1 MSEKTS
7 GLRQPSKIGRPCC
20 ASNPKPAIP
29 PSSPRSSSSMN
40 SMEPIYE
47 NPIRKTSTSGPRRES
62 DTSVVLTED
71 TDSFIIGDR
80 IWVGGTKPGSI
91 AFIGETKFAPGEW
104 AGVVL
109 DEPIGKN
116 DGSVAGTRYFQCAAK
131 HGIFS
136 RLTRLT
142 RYPLSDTS
150 LLSPNEMKSPMS
162 PEGRLSKSISP
173 SLNTSTTSLSS
184 MVSHRDLKLGDRV
197 IVSSSQGSKTGVLR
211 YIGETEFAT
220 GEWCGVELDD
230 PVGKNDGSVADKRY
244 FECRPKHGLFAPVH
258 KVSRSPS
265 NKRPSMCMVHKSLG
279 TGLNSTMRRMG
290 SRESVTSVSSMAST
304 TASTATRGP
313 TSSAR
318 KSSLRT
324 SPPVRSTLQE
334 MLKEKQQE
342 IEMLKRERD
351 LERERITKAAN
362 QADHAEQTK
371 ALLKKEYDKYREDM
385 EKMIKEKQEAFAIL
399 LEEKNQLNGQLEEE
413 RQKCE
418 DLLFRVEEA
427 SVNKEDIQKNSTE
440 QNVMNVL
447 NETKIKELESQ
458 LTEER
463 ERVIQLEHNNTK
475 LFEVEEE
482 LEKIRSEKI
491 EYLELQNRNLCLEEA
506 KITLE
511 KEVLE
516 QNELIKQYLDQIKN
530 QEVKINTWEKENV
543 TAKDH
548 EVDLQKNYDD
558 IKKSLEEK
566 SQLVDKLTK
575 EYTTSNEI
583 LMQEIEKLKEVI
595 NKINEQNVQE
605 KQMIMI
611 ENQKIIAEKDHLIQL
626 KTKELEEETVRH
638 INAEKIALEQL
649 TTDNASQIDQLSTK
663 LKEQLNEKDRE
674 IASLTQ
680 KLQENSLKS
689 DGLLNELTSH
699 KSLAHDKDEELKMVR
714 VQLQESNVKLESL
727 EKNNEE
733 LKNEQTNEIEKI
745 IVQNSDG
752 MNLMVEERKKLEET
766 LTSLQAS
773 VSTDSVQLEKLK
785 ENLKA
790 KETELIEL
798 QKLKATE
805 IDELTRKLEEKTQY
819 TAEINED
826 MTQKSIKLSNLE
838 QEVENLKLQLN
849 TKDEE
854 INPLLEK
861 TSELKDA
868 LTLSEQTKTN
878 LESELRMY
886 DVKIAES
893 NKKMSHAEEKI
904 AQLIEQKNKLETEIA
919 NVISSSANSS
929 DQLIKYNE
937 ELRLKEKELDEFR
950 ERTCQLENLMTS
962 SEAKMNRA
970 EEELKAASQSI
981 ERLKCETEE
990 LKDQLEVQG
999 QSKEQLLSELNSLK
1013 VKEQEL
1019 TEIVKSKE
1027 NLKEELDSKLQ
1038 IIAELTSKL
1047 KSAEENVSAL
1057 DEKYSSLS
1065 SSNEI
1070 QTQVLQR
1077 HTEELEQKIIA
1088 SREEINNLQDN
1099 QKKLLSEKIAIEKS
1113 METLNSKFNDTMES
1127 KVKLEVVLL
1136 ERENELK
1143 SLRSKIEEVEK
1154 EKENVFEI
1162 TSNET
1167 QIAKTEILKLN
1178 NCVSDLQKRLEESEN
1193 KSQKNIEEYKAI
1205 VHEKDLECTR
1215 WQENSTKMEI
1225 NIATLQQEI
1234 IECQEK
1240 LKLTSTEKSVL
1251 EEQLKSMELDLN
1263 SARNEL
1269 KDKVKVIEDM
1279 MNEMETL
1286 KNTEQQSLNESKIS
1300 FEMKMKDQK
1309 LALDNT
1315 MKELD
1320 TIKSEKQ
1327 NFEATLQLLKSE
1339 VRKREED
1346 IVNQQKEIMSLKKE
1360 NEEII
1365 AAQLERN
1372 NSLNTKQAEVDEIL
1386 KQNKNLELA
1395 KVSLEKNNREAE
1407 EKIQYLSNSIK
1418 NNEEMNAKAM
1428 KSLLDEL
1435 NMMKNQSVKWQD
1447 AESQLKEENKQLNT
1461 KLNTTLEELKTSME
1475 NRKNMT
1481 EINSQ
1486 NQMIV
1491 MAAGDSKAMSNNDI
1505 EYRKLIED
1513 SEMYKGQIDF
1523 LNSVIV
1529 DMQKKNEKL
1538 LCKIEV
1544 LEMGVP
1550 ANEADDYNRVTL
1562 DNKAAAPRMFC
1573 DICDQFDLHETEDC
1587 PKQSQD
1593 FEVEKPVEK
1602 SPKKPMVERPYCENC
1617 EMFGHDTADCDDA
1630 ETF

>member
-1 MSEKTS
+1 
-7 GLRQPSKIGRPCC
+7 
-20 ASNPKPAIP
+20 
-29 PSSPRSSSSMN
+29 
-40 SMEPIYE
+40 MEPIYE
-47 NPIRKTSTSGPRRES
+47 NPIRKTSASGLRRES

-116 DGSVAGTRYFQCAAK
+116 DGSVAGTRYFQCASK

-150 LLSPNEMKSPMS
+150 LLSANELKSPMS

-211 YIGETEFAT
+211 YIGETEFAA

-244 FECRPKHGLFAPVH
+244 FECLPKHGLFAPVH

-265 NKRPSMCMVHKSLG
+265 NKRPSMCVVHKSLG

-290 SRESVTSVSSMAST
+290 SRESVTSVSSLAST

-371 ALLKKEYDKYREDM
+371 AILKKEYDKYREDM
-385 EKMIKEKQEAFAIL
+385 EKIIMEKQEAFTVL

-427 SVNKEDIQKNSTE
+427 SVNKEDIQKDRKE
-440 QNVMNVL
+440 QNVLNVL
-447 NETKIKELESQ
+447 NENKIKELESQ

-463 ERVIQLEHNNTK
+463 ERVIQLEHKNTK

-516 QNELIKQYLDQIKN
+516 QNELIKQYLDQITN
-530 QEVKINTWEKENV
+530 QEAKINTWEKENI

-583 LMQEIEKLKEVI
+583 LVQEIEKLKEVI
-595 NKINEQNVQE
+595 NNINEQNVQE
-605 KQMIMI
+605 KQLIMV
-611 ENQKIIAEKDHLIQL
+611 ENQKIIAEKDHMIQL
-626 KTKELEEETVRH
+626 KTEELEKETVRH

-649 TTDNASQIDQLSTK
+649 TTDNASQINQLSTK
-663 LKEQLNEKDRE
+663 LKEQLDEKDRE

-680 KLQENSLKS
+680 KLQETFLKS
-689 DGLLNELTSH
+689 EELLNELTSH
-699 KSLAHDKDEELKMVR
+699 KNLAHDKDEELKIVR
-714 VQLQESNVKLESL
+714 AQLQESNIKLKSL

-733 LKNEQTNEIEKI
+733 LKNEIEKI
-745 IVQNSDG
+745 IVQNSEG
-752 MNLMVEERKKLEET
+752 MNSIIEERKKLEET

-773 VSTDSVQLEKLK
+773 ASTDSVELEKLK

-790 KETELIEL
+790 KEIELVEL

-805 IDELTRKLEEKTQY
+805 IDESTREFEMKLKEKTQY
-819 TAEINED
+819 IAKINED
-826 MTQKSIKLSNLE
+826 MTQKSLKLSNLE
-838 QEVENLKLQLN
+838 QEVDTLKLQLN

-854 INPLLEK
+854 IKPLLEK

-886 DVKIAES
+886 EVKIAES
-893 NKKMSHAEEKI
+893 NQKMSHAEEKI
-904 AQLIEQKNKLETEIA
+904 VQLIEQKNKLEAEIA
-919 NVISSSANSS
+919 NVISTSANSS

-950 ERTCQLENLMTS
+950 ERTCQLENLLTS

-970 EEELKAASQSI
+970 EEELKVASRSI
-981 ERLKCETEE
+981 EQLKCETEK
-990 LKDQLEVQG
+990 LKDQLDVQG
-999 QSKEQLLSELNSLK
+999 QSKEQILSELNSLK
-1013 VKEQEL
+1013 IKEQEL
-1019 TEIVKSKE
+1019 TEIIKTKE
-1027 NLKEELDSKLQ
+1027 SLEKELDSKLQ
-1038 IIAELTSKL
+1038 IISELTSKL

-1057 DEKYSSLS
+1057 NEKCSSLS
-1065 SSNEI
+1065 SSNEK
-1070 QTQVLQR
+1070 QTQDLQR
-1077 HTEELEQKIIA
+1077 HVEELKQTIVA
-1088 SREEINNLQDN
+1088 SQEEINSLQNN
-1099 QKKLLSEKIAIEKS
+1099 QKTLLSEKIAVEKS
-1113 METLNSKFNDTMES
+1113 METLNFNFNDTMES
-1127 KVKLEVVLL
+1127 KAKLEVVLL
-1136 ERENELK
+1136 EKENELK
-1143 SLRSKIEEVEK
+1143 SLKNKLEDVEK
-1154 EKENVFEI
+1154 EKENVFET
-1162 TSNET
+1162 TSNEAE
-1167 QIAKTEILKLN
+1167 IAKTEIIKLN
-1178 NCVSDLQKRLEESEN
+1178 NCISDLQKRLEESEN
-1193 KSQKNIEEYKAI
+1193 KSQKNIEEYKAT
-1205 VHEKDLECTR
+1205 VHEKDLECIKWKETY
-1215 WQENSTKMEI
+1215 TKLEI
-1225 NIATLQQEI
+1225 NIATMQQEI
-1234 IECQEK
+1234 IEYQEK
-1240 LKLTSTEKSVL
+1240 LKSSSTEKSVL
-1251 EEQLKSMELDLN
+1251 DGQLKSMESDLN

-1286 KNTEQQSLNESKIS
+1286 KNTEQQSFNESKNL

-1309 LALDNT
+1309 LVLDNT
-1315 MKELD
+1315 TKELD

-1327 NFEATLQLLKSE
+1327 NLEATLQLLKSE
-1339 VRKREED
+1339 VSKREED
-1346 IVNQQKEIMSLKKE
+1346 IVTHQKEIMSLKKE

-1365 AAQLERN
+1365 VAQSERN
-1372 NSLNTKQAEVDEIL
+1372 NALNTKQAEIDEIL
-1386 KQNKNLELA
+1386 KQNKNLELV

-1418 NNEEMNAKAM
+1418 NNEEKNEKAM

-1435 NMMKNQSVKWQD
+1435 NMMKNQSIKWQD

-1461 KLNTTLEELKTSME
+1461 KLNTTLEELKTLME

-1481 EINSQ
+1481 EINSR

-1491 MAAGDSKAMSNNDI
+1491 MAAGDSQAMSNNDI

-1513 SEMYKGQIDF
+1513 SEMYKGQVDF

-1602 SPKKPMVERPYCENC
+1602 SPKKPMVERPYCETC